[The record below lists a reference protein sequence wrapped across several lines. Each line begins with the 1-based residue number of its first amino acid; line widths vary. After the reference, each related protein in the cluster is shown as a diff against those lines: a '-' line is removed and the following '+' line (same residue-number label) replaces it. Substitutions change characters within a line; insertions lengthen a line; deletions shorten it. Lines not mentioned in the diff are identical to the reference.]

1 MHLIN
6 YSNQSFPSIFGF
18 SQIPP
23 SFSLFTLSPSLQLF
37 SQFLNPPEKPLM
49 DSENDNDAS
58 VSTPAED
65 PPPVAKSSP
74 LPPDLHKISDQIDI
88 YISSL
93 LAATTPPDVPITIDQ
108 FLLLVEEKMD
118 DYDSGDVPVKWSRL
132 KQEDAAW
139 FLDAVDRVTSLLK
152 SLSKF
157 SSEYKYAYPINR
169 SGNVLQRAMSY
180 LEEEFKLLLE
190 EYKIQHTTAAAADAD
205 HSNSKSDSKLKQFV
219 VSTCSTSNQETV
231 AGDGSSVLGY
241 SDDVTADLIRISKA
255 MIAAGY
261 ESECCHV
268 YIVVRREALEE
279 YIVQLGLEKHS
290 IDDIHKRTWESLER
304 EIELW
309 ILRFTNFAK
318 MQFTSEKKLSDSVFS
333 GHPAISESIFR
344 CLSCGVSKQILKFG
358 EAVALTRRS
367 PDKLF
372 KYLTVYETVREV
384 ISGIGSQLKD
394 GVAPEL
400 KSEAWMI
407 RTHLGEAMISILTE
421 LENSIKNDH
430 GKNPVPGGAV
440 HPLTTYIM
448 NYLEYTAIYKKTL
461 EQVYLEH
468 QRIEAAAAAAAPVSE
483 EGGTQQDYQTTESD
497 NPAPSPFQSQI
508 LKIMDLLDSNI
519 EAKSKF
525 YKDPSLSS
533 IFMMNNGRYMLKKIK
548 KSSELHSLLGETWYR
563 KMSSDLRNY
572 HKGYQRETWG
582 KLLGC
587 LNPEGLTG
595 NNKHVKP
602 ILKDRFKSF
611 NNMFDEIRKTQTNWV
626 ISDEQLQSELRV
638 SISNMVVPAYRSFLA
653 RYGQI
658 FSPGRQ
664 TEKHVKHQPD
674 DVEAAIECLFSGT
687 PASSGKR
694 KM

>member
-1 MHLIN
+1 
-6 YSNQSFPSIFGF
+6 
-18 SQIPP
+18 
-23 SFSLFTLSPSLQLF
+23 
-37 SQFLNPPEKPLM
+37 M
-49 DSENDNDAS
+49 DSEIDNPSQQNDAS
-58 VSTPAED
+58 VSTLEEE
-65 PPPVAKSSP
+65 PPPVAK
-74 LPPDLHKISDQIDI
+74 LPPDLPVVSNQIDI

-93 LAATTPPDVPITIDQ
+93 LAAPTPPDVPITVDQ
-108 FLLLVEEKMD
+108 FLLLVEEKIN
-118 DYDSGDVPVKWSRL
+118 DYDSGADGPGKWSRL

-139 FLDAVDRVTSLLK
+139 FLEAVDRVSSLLK
-152 SLSKF
+152 SLSEF
-157 SSEYKYAYPINR
+157 SSEHKYAYSINR
-169 SGNVLQRAMSY
+169 AGNVLQRAMSY

-190 EYKIQHTTAAAADAD
+190 EYKIQHTTTTTDAD
-205 HSNSKSDSKLKQFV
+205 HSNSKTDSKLKQFV

-231 AGDGSSVLGY
+231 AADGSSVLGY
-241 SDDVTADLIRISKA
+241 SDEVTADLIRISKA
-255 MIAAGY
+255 MIAGGY

-318 MQFTSEKKLSDSVFS
+318 IQFTIERKLSDSVFS
-333 GHPAISESIFR
+333 GHPSISESIFR
-344 CLSCGVSKQILKFG
+344 CLSGSISKQILKFG

-384 ISGIGSQLKD
+384 ISGIGSQLKE

-407 RTHLGEAMISILTE
+407 RAHLGEAMISILAE

-448 NYLEYTAIYKKTL
+448 NYLEYTAIYRKTL

-468 QRIEAAAAAAAPVSE
+468 QRIEAAEDQSAAA
-483 EGGTQQDYQTTESD
+483 
-497 NPAPSPFQSQI
+497 SPFQAQI

-548 KSSELHSLLGETWYR
+548 KSSELHSMLGETWYR
-563 KMSSDLRNY
+563 KMSSDLRNF

-582 KLLGC
+582 RLLGF

-595 NNKHVKP
+595 NNKLVKP

-611 NNMFDEIRKTQTNWV
+611 NTMFDEIRKTQTNWV

-653 RYGQI
+653 RYSQI

-664 TEKHVKHQPD
+664 TEKHIKHQPD